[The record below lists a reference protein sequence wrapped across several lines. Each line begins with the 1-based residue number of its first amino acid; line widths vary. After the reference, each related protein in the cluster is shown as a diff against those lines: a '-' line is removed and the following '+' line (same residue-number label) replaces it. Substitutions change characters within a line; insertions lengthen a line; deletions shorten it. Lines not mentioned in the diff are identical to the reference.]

1 MICLESLTCYPQEEV
16 SSVSP
21 CGGQHMD
28 PIITKTWGFDF
39 ILQLSPW
46 RGKTHWKVRKV
57 AETRT
62 FCISFEVV
70 VTWVN
75 PFAKHSLSSVLM
87 ICEPWYVLYICHSLQ
102 LKILKKNKNIEAVKI
117 NRQHTNTRNE
127 YILSAGSCPQFLS
140 INHMVSGHFTFS
152 FISDFHGFAFW
163 PYMKVNGKV
172 NSKERWTHCF
182 LWRSIPARHWR

>member
-1 MICLESLTCYPQEEV
+1 MICLELLTCCSHEEV

-28 PIITKTWGFDF
+28 PIVTKPWGIGF

-46 RGKTHWKVRKV
+46 RGKTHWKVREV
-57 AETRT
+57 AGSWM
-62 FCISFEVV
+62 FCILFGVV

-75 PFAKHSLSSVLM
+75 LFAKHSLSSVLM

-102 LKILKKNKNIEAVKI
+102 LKFLKKNKNIEAVKI
-117 NRQHTNTRNE
+117 NRHHTNTRNE
-127 YILSAGSCPQFLS
+127 YILLAGSCPQFLS
-140 INHMVSGHFTFS
+140 TNHMVSGHFTFS

-163 PYMKVNGKV
+163 PHMKINGKV
-172 NSKERWTHCF
+172 NSNERWTHCF
-182 LWRSIPARHWR
+182 LWQSVPARHWR